1 MATSIPKRHPHR
13 GSEDHAEET
22 AATTP
27 TPDSREALA
36 VHIAAIMA
44 HPLTPAR
51 VFNEVGDFIN
61 DEWSEVMPQLERDP
75 AFILR
80 ILDRGTCGYL
90 LCPGGGCKGECTRMS
105 NKELKR
111 KRGAK

>member
-1 MATSIPKRHPHR
+1 MQKKSSTPRTRLATPSR
-13 GSEDHAEET
+13 AT
-22 AATTP
+22 LAA
-27 TPDSREALA
+27 
-36 VHIAAIMA
+36 HIAAIMA

-51 VFNEVGDFIN
+51 LFNEVGDFIN
-61 DEWSEVMPQLERDP
+61 DEWSEVMPRLEREP

-80 ILDRGTCGYL
+80 ILDLGTCGYL

-111 KRGAK
+111 KRGEV

>member
-1 MATSIPKRHPHR
+1 MTIRKAKTIKQRAAASIPPAP
-13 GSEDHAEET
+13 G
-22 AATTP
+22 
-27 TPDSREALA
+27 PDSREALA

-51 VFNEVGDFIN
+51 LFNEVGDFIN

-80 ILDRGTCGYL
+80 ILDLGTCGYL
-90 LCPGGGCKGECTRMS
+90 LCPGGGCKGECRRMS

-111 KRGAK
+111 KRGEV

>member
-1 MATSIPKRHPHR
+1 MTTRKTKTIKQR
-13 GSEDHAEET
+13 
-22 AATTP
+22 AAAIEVSAKHYDP
-27 TPDSREALA
+27 NSRAALA

-51 VFNEVGDFIN
+51 LFNEVGDFIN

-80 ILDRGTCGYL
+80 ILDLGTCGYL

>member
-1 MATSIPKRHPHR
+1 MTTKKTKTIKQRAAAIIPTATP
-13 GSEDHAEET
+13 A
-22 AATTP
+22 
-27 TPDSREALA
+27 PDSREALA

-51 VFNEVGDFIN
+51 LFNEVGDFIN
-61 DEWSEVMPQLERDP
+61 DEWSEVMPQLEREP

-80 ILDRGTCGYL
+80 ILDLGTCGYL
-90 LCPGGGCKGECTRMS
+90 MCPGGGCKGECTRMS

-111 KRGAK
+111 KRGEV